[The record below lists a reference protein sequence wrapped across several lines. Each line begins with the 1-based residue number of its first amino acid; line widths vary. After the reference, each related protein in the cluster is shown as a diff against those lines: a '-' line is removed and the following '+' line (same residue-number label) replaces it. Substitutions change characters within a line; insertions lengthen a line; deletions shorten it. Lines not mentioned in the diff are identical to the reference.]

1 VRSSP
6 ACRTERKRSPEQPG
20 PKGNAQYRLLSEKAS
35 DESQEKGDD
44 AHAAADRPREH
55 LWLLVQP
62 RLVLL
67 R

>member
-1 VRSSP
+1 MRSSP
-6 ACRTERKRSPEQPG
+6 ACRTERKQSPEQPG
-20 PKGNAQYRLLSEKAS
+20 PKGNAQYRLLSEMHS
-35 DESQEKGDD
+35 DESQKKGDD
-44 AHAAADRPREH
+44 AHAADRPREH